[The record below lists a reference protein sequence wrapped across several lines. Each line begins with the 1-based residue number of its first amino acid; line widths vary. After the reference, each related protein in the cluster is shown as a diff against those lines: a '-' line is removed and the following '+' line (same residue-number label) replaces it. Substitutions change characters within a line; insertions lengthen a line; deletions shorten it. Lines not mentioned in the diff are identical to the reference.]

1 MRSSLVAGTRTSK
14 LALWQT
20 HHVID
25 LLAAAWPGLDITIRD
40 FTTEGDRIL
49 DKPLAQIGGK
59 GLFTQEL
66 EAALLAGRIDF
77 AVHSLKDLPV
87 EETPGLALGAVAC
100 REEVRDALVARDGL
114 TLATLP
120 PGAVVGTSSLRR
132 QAQLLALRPDL
143 EVRSIRGN
151 VDTRVRKV
159 LEGHYDA
166 ALLAGAGLARLG
178 LDGYVS
184 EWLDLETMLPAPGQ
198 GALAVQC
205 RAADGDTLT
214 LLAALDDADLR
225 AAVGAE
231 RAFLHGLGAG
241 CSAPVA
247 AHASVVRS
255 PAGEARIELTALLA
269 SADGA
274 TVIRLHAA
282 GSDGPRLGRQA
293 ARQMLAQGGATL
305 LGLAE
310 PAPEAASTGPLFGRR
325 IVVTRAAEQAG
336 DLSAALAAAGA
347 QPIEIPAIRIEPLID
362 KPSLAALDAAIAALD
377 SYAWLIFTS
386 ANAVQ
391 VFCDRAGTALCLPPS
406 LRVAAVGTATA
417 AALRGRGL
425 RADFVPPKF
434 VGEEVAAGL
443 GDVRGA
449 RILLPRAETA
459 REALPELLATAGA
472 TVDVLPIYRT
482 LPADF
487 APDALGLLRGGVDV
501 LTFTS
506 GSTVRSFAAALERAG
521 LGGLLAATPVA
532 CIGPVTAQ
540 TARDLGL
547 TPAVVAETHT
557 GEGLVRALA
566 DYFERSTFNV

>member
-20 HHVID
+20 HHIID
-25 LLAAAWPGLDITIRD
+25 LLAAAWPGLAVTIHD

-49 DKPLAQIGGK
+49 DKPLAAIGGK

-87 EETPGLALGAVAC
+87 EETPGLTLGAIAC
-100 REEVRDALVARDGL
+100 REEVRDVLVARDGL

-143 EVRSIRGN
+143 DVRSIRGN

-159 LEGHYDA
+159 LEGEVDA
-166 ALLAGAGLARLG
+166 TVMAGAGLARLG
-178 LDGYVS
+178 LDGYIT
-184 EWLDLETMLPAPGQ
+184 EWFDLETMLPAPGQ

-205 RAADGDTLT
+205 RAADADTLT

-241 CSAPVA
+241 CSAPVG
-247 AHASVVRS
+247 AHAALVRD
-255 PAGEARIELTALLA
+255 PGAAARIELSALLA
-269 SADGA
+269 SPDGA
-274 TVIRLHAA
+274 TVIRLHGA
-282 GSDGPRLGRQA
+282 GSDGPRLGRRAAQQA
-293 ARQMLAQGGATL
+293 VAQGGAAL
-305 LGLAE
+305 LGRTPDAAHDVAPGVLA
-310 PAPEAASTGPLFGRR
+310 GRR

-347 QPIEIPAIRIEPLID
+347 QPLEIPAIRIEPLAD
-362 KPSLAALDAAIAALD
+362 AASLAAFDAALAALD

-386 ANAVQ
+386 VNAVHI
-391 VFCDRAGTALCLPPS
+391 FCDRAGGALRLPDGV
-406 LRVAAVGTATA
+406 RVAAVGSATA
-417 AALRGRGL
+417 AALRERGL

-434 VGEEVAAGL
+434 VGEEIAAGL
-443 GDVRGA
+443 GDVQGA
-449 RILLPRAETA
+449 CILLPRAESA
-459 REALPELLATAGA
+459 REALPDLLAAAGA

-482 LPADF
+482 LPADID
-487 APDALGLLRGGVDV
+487 AGALGLLRGGVDAV
-501 LTFTS
+501 TFTS

-521 LGGLLAATPVA
+521 LGGLLAAVPLA
-532 CIGPVTAQ
+532 CIGPITAQ
-540 TARDLGL
+540 AVRSLGL
-547 TPAVVAETHT
+547 QPAVVAETHT

-566 DYFERSTFNV
+566 EFFDA

>member
-20 HHVID
+20 HHVIG
-25 LLAAAWPGLDITIRD
+25 LLAAAWPGLDVTIRD
-40 FTTEGDRIL
+40 FTTEGDRTL

-66 EAALLAGRIDF
+66 EAALLVGRIDF

-100 REEVRDALVARDGL
+100 RAEVRDALVARDGL
-114 TLATLP
+114 TLAALP
-120 PGAVVGTSSLRR
+120 PGAIVGTSSLRR

-143 EVRSIRGN
+143 EVRPIRGN

-159 LEGHYDA
+159 LEGQFDA
-166 ALLAGAGLARLG
+166 AVLAGAGLARLG
-178 LDGYVS
+178 LDGYVT
-184 EWLDLETMLPAPGQ
+184 EWFDLDTMLPAPGQ

-205 RAADGDTLT
+205 RADDADALT
-214 LLAALDDADLR
+214 LLAALDDPDLR

-247 AHASVVRS
+247 AHAVTVRDEDGTLD
-255 PAGEARIELTALLA
+255 AARVELTALLA
-269 SADGA
+269 SADGR
-274 TVIRLHAA
+274 TVIRLHGA

-293 ARQMLAQGGATL
+293 ARQALAQGGAAI
-305 LGLAE
+305 LGR
-310 PAPEAASTGPLFGRR
+310 APEAAREGLLAGRR

-336 DLSAALAAAGA
+336 DLSDALAAAGA
-347 QPIEIPAIRIEPLID
+347 LPIEIPAIRIEPLAD
-362 KPSLAALDAAIAALD
+362 ADSVAALDAALAALD
-377 SYAWLIFTS
+377 SYAWLVFTS

-391 VFCDRAGTALCLPPS
+391 LFCDRAGDSLRLPPAT
-406 LRVAAVGTATA
+406 RVAAVGTATA
-417 AALRGRGL
+417 AALRARGL

-434 VGEEVAAGL
+434 VGEEIAAGL
-443 GDVRGA
+443 GDVDGA
-449 RILLPRAETA
+449 RVLLPRAETA
-459 REALPELLATAGA
+459 REALPDLLAARGA

-482 LPADF
+482 LPADI
-487 APDALGLLRGGVDV
+487 APEALDLLRGGVDAV
-501 LTFTS
+501 TFTS

-540 TARDLGL
+540 AARDLGL
-547 TPAVVAETHT
+547 GPAVVADTHT
-557 GEGLVRALA
+557 GTGLVRALTV
-566 DYFERSTFNV
+566 YFENV

>member
-25 LLAAAWPGLDITIRD
+25 LLAAAWPGLNITIHD
-40 FTTEGDRIL
+40 FTTEGDRVL

-87 EETPGLALGAVAC
+87 EETPGLTLGAVAC

-114 TLATLP
+114 MLASLP
-120 PGAVVGTSSLRR
+120 PGAIVGTSSLRR

-143 EVRSIRGN
+143 EVRSMRGN
-151 VDTRVRKV
+151 VDTRIRKV

-178 LDGYVS
+178 LGGYVT
-184 EWLDLETMLPAPGQ
+184 EWLDLEAMLPAPGQ

-205 RAADGDTLT
+205 RAADADALT
-214 LLAALDDADLR
+214 LLAALDDPGLR

-247 AHASVVRS
+247 AHAALVRS
-255 PAGEARIELTALLA
+255 PDGAARVELTALLA
-269 SADGA
+269 STDGK

-282 GSDGPRLGRQA
+282 GSDGPRIGRQA
-293 ARQMLAQGGATL
+293 ARQVLAQGGAAL

-310 PAPEAASTGPLFGRR
+310 LAPESDRDGPLAGRR

-336 DLSAALAAAGA
+336 DLSDALAAAGA
-347 QPIEIPAIRIEPLID
+347 QPIEIPAIRIEPLAD
-362 KPSLAALDAAIAALD
+362 ADSLAALDAAIAALGT
-377 SYAWLIFTS
+377 YAWLIFTS

-391 VFCDRAGTALCLPPS
+391 VFCDRAGDSLRLPDGV
-406 LRVAAVGTATA
+406 RVAAVGTATA
-417 AALRGRGL
+417 AALRTRGL

-443 GDVRGA
+443 GDVAGA
-449 RILLPRAETA
+449 RILLPRAESA
-459 REALPELLATAGA
+459 REALPDLLAARGA

-482 LPADF
+482 LPADI

-506 GSTVRSFAAALERAG
+506 GSTVRSFAAALGRAG
-521 LGGLLAATPVA
+521 LGGLLATTPVA

-540 TARDLGL
+540 AARDLGL
-547 TPAVVAETHT
+547 APAVVAETHT
-557 GEGLVRALA
+557 GAGLVRALA
-566 DYFERSTFNV
+566 EFFEGV